1 MTHISSKRR
10 KYQGAI
16 EFLGER
22 KTTEE
27 VFHLVAES
35 SHAETEDDVSVFV
48 PLERRTFT
56 VHHTRRSEVL
66 ARQTP
71 EADENEE
78 SEEQEETRH
87 LTAATCCE
95 SLKRKQMSRKAVTNL
110 SILSIN
116 NQYDSYVNFQ
126 QPCISKLT

>member
-35 SHAETEDDVSVFV
+35 SHAQTEDDVSVFV

-56 VHHTRRSEVL
+56 VHHSSRSEVL

-71 EADENEE
+71 
-78 SEEQEETRH
+78 
-87 LTAATCCE
+87 
-95 SLKRKQMSRKAVTNL
+95 
-110 SILSIN
+110 
-116 NQYDSYVNFQ
+116 
-126 QPCISKLT
+126 